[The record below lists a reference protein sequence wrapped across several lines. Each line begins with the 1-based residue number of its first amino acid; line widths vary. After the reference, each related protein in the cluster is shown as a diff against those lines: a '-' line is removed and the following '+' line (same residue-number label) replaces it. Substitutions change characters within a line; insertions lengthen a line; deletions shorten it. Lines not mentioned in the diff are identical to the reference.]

1 MNKELNCFVIGLMNL
16 KDANNSIFDG
26 TEVFLKASH
35 LSNMNYVADMEML
48 KDCITEY
55 FEDFNYLDLHSFCTE
70 FLLAEAQGKMNE
82 DIFKRI
88 TNE

>member
-1 MNKELNCFVIGLMNL
+1 MKKNLNCFVIGIMDL

-26 TEVFLKASH
+26 VEVFVKASH
-35 LSNMNYVADMEML
+35 LLNMNYAADMEML

-55 FEDFNYLDLHSFCTE
+55 FEDFNYSDLHSFCTE

-82 DIFKRI
+82 QILQ
-88 TNE
+88 EME

>member
-1 MNKELNCFVIGLMNL
+1 MKKNLNCFVIGIMDL

-26 TEVFLKASH
+26 AEVFVKASH
-35 LSNMNYVADMEML
+35 LSNMNYAADMEML

-55 FEDFNYLDLHSFCTE
+55 FEDFNYSDLHSFCTE

-82 DIFKRI
+82 QILQ
-88 TNE
+88 EME